1 MIYLGGRP
9 DRQTDTHTRT
19 HMHTHAHT
27 RNLDSIFGAASD
39 VGHGVPTAKLG
50 IKESVRVRAVSLGE
64 GRYAS

>member
-1 MIYLGGRP
+1 
-9 DRQTDTHTRT
+9 
-19 HMHTHAHT
+19 MHTHAHT

-39 VGHGVPTAKLG
+39 AGHGVPTAKLG